1 MRLFV
6 LSLVCLMSA
15 GFTNL
20 AARNAALKSPDGK
33 IIFELTDDGDRLNFN
48 VTKSGVAVIEKS
60 PLMFMVD
67 GDSLTKSC
75 VLSDPRTYSVEETY
89 PTRGAHSMAVNKA
102 NGMTM
107 EMKQLVGKEIC
118 G

>member
-48 VTKSGVAVIEKS
+48 VTKSGV
-60 PLMFMVD
+60 
-67 GDSLTKSC
+67 C
-75 VLSDPRTYSVEETY
+75 CY
-89 PTRGAHSMAVNKA
+89 
-102 NGMTM
+102 
-107 EMKQLVGKEIC
+107 
-118 G
+118 